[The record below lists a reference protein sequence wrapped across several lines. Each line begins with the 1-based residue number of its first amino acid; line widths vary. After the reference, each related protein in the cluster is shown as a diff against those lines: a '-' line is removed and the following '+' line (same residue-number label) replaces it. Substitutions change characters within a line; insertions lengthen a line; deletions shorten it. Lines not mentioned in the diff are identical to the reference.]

1 MENLQETTVSQKN
14 FIKPFGRGKELSTS
28 QKQAVIKLIEKKD
41 RHKRFI
47 KGWRSISLYNV
58 DVTLI
63 LKVFANRTKGELNQ
77 NIYYELSFPLN
88 VAINLESNFS
98 LVRAFIN
105 TFENTLFLIKLKP
118 QNIVIDLRLKRKR
131 NIQRNFSRN

>member
-1 MENLQETTVSQKN
+1 MEN
-14 FIKPFGRGKELSTS
+14 GKSSGNDSLTKEFYKAFWDRKGTKYFSKTS
-28 QKQAVIKLIEKKD
+28 CNKTYREKGFK
-41 RHKRFI
+41 